1 METIINNVLGFFL
14 MPRPPRP
21 GADPENR
28 VLYDKQPHC
37 HHAGQK

>member
-14 MPRPPRP
+14 MPPP

-28 VLYDKQPHC
+28 VLYDKRPRWAPC
-37 HHAGQK
+37 PGRGQK